1 MQNAYK
7 ILIIEDEKPAAAHLQ
22 RLIGQVDTG
31 IEIIATLTSVDESLQ
46 WFNNH
51 PCPDLLFLDVQLS
64 DGLCFEIFSHFP
76 VTCPVIFTTAYEAY
90 AIRAFKVNS
99 IDYLLKP
106 VGIEDLRYALG
117 KFTSLQNSLKPQS
130 DPDMPYRVDEV
141 MKLLTRRYKSRFVVN
156 AGYHI
161 RSLETEQVNLF
172 YSLGKATFLLDAS
185 GRSYDIDYSLEQVE
199 NLVDPEVFFRISRK
213 HIVNIKAIT
222 EIVTWS
228 NARLK
233 LHVAGTIDNDIL
245 VSRRRMAEFR
255 KWLDQ

>member
-1 MQNAYK
+1 MQNACNV
-7 ILIIEDEKPAAAHLQ
+7 LIIEDEKPAAAHLQ
-22 RLIGQVDTG
+22 RLISQADPC
-31 IEIIATLTSVDESLQ
+31 IEITATLTSVDESLH
-46 WFNNH
+46 WFKNH

-64 DGLCFEIFSHFP
+64 DGLSFEIFSHVP
-76 VTCPVIFTTAYEAY
+76 VTCPVIFTTAYEEY
-90 AIRAFKVNS
+90 AIRSFKVNS

-106 VGIEDLRYALG
+106 VGMEDLRHALG
-117 KFTSLQNSLKPQS
+117 KFASLQNSLKLRS
-130 DPDMPYRVDEV
+130 DPDMPYRIDEV

-161 RSLETEQVNLF
+161 RSLETNQVNLF

-222 EIVTWS
+222 EIVSWS

-233 LHVAGTIDNDIL
+233 LHVAGTTDNDIL